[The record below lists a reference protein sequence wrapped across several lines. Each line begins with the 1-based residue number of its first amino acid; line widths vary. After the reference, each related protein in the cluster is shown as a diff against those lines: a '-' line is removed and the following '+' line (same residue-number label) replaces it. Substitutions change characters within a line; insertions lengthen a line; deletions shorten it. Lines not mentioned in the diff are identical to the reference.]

1 MFSYFIKGSIL
12 LMFLESPVVLISK
25 NGVTVVSVIL
35 QRKSRRSL
43 GPHYPKG
50 VAMWEKAHN
59 STFQYTDGP
68 NI

>member
-1 MFSYFIKGSIL
+1 
-12 LMFLESPVVLISK
+12 MFLESPVVLISK